1 MIDLRRPA
9 QRTFGEGLIEEETA
23 GLWEPWM
30 RHADPVMDDEQL
42 VNTVSEALLK
52 RHPRS
57 RTRGRRGVA
66 AEIVL
71 RMLVLRHVRNW
82 SFAELEREV
91 RPNLLY
97 REFTHIGSGK
107 VPDAKTLGRQAQA
120 LGPEVVRQIHQRVV
134 ELAVENKVVQG
145 RKMRVDTTVVETNI
159 HYPTDSS
166 LLGDGDR
173 VLTRLMKKVT
183 SIAGAVG
190 TKLRNSMRT
199 VQRRVAEIARAS
211 RVKGEKGKQ
220 KIEPLYGKLLKITR
234 RVVGQAK
241 RFSAEIASGVK
252 RSGDVLRQAALEG
265 LKGEI
270 DDMVRTVT
278 KVIRQAKARVFGGDT
293 HVGGK
298 ILSIFETSTEVIRKG
313 KASKPT
319 EFGKMIKVQEAEN
332 QIVISFEVYDQK
344 PSDSDLLIPSIQ
356 AHQSLMGRT
365 PDLVAADAGFYSAA
379 NVAKAEEMGVKR
391 VSVPNRSTKS
401 LARRQLQKKRWFKK
415 GQKWRTGCEGRI
427 SLLKRR
433 HGLRRSLYKK
443 EDGMKRWVGFGVI
456 ADNLINIGRFLETSS
471 SSKSAKG

>member
-1 MIDLRRPA
+1 VIDLRRSA
-9 QRTFGEGLIEEETA
+9 QRSFGEGFIEEETA
-23 GLWEPWM
+23 TLWEPWM
-30 RHADPVMDDEQL
+30 RQADQVLEDEQL
-42 VNTVSEALLK
+42 VKAVYEALLK
-52 RHPRS
+52 RRPKS

-71 RMLVLRHVRNW
+71 RMMLLKHIRNW
-82 SFAELEREV
+82 SFADLEREV

-97 REFTHIGSGK
+97 REFTRVGSGK

-120 LGPEVVRQIHQRVV
+120 LGPDVIAQIHHRMV
-134 ELAVENKVVQG
+134 ELALQHKVVQG

-183 SIAGAVG
+183 AIAGAVG
-190 TKLRNSMRT
+190 TKLRDRMRS

-211 RVKGEKGKQ
+211 RAKGDKGKE
-220 KIEPLYGKLLKITR
+220 KIQPLYRKLLGITG
-234 RVVGQAK
+234 RVVAQAK
-241 RFSAEIASGVK
+241 RFSSEIANSVK
-252 RSGDVLRQAALEG
+252 WSSDVRKQATLEG

-270 DDMVRTVT
+270 EGMVEIVK
-278 KVIRQAKARVFGGDT
+278 KVVHQAKARVFGGDT
-293 HVGGK
+293 HVEDK
-298 ILSIFETSTEVIRKG
+298 ILSVFETSTEVIRKG

-319 EFGKMIKVQEAEN
+319 EFGKMVKIQEAEN
-332 QIVISFEVYDQK
+332 QIVIDFEVYDQK
-344 PSDSDLLIPSIQ
+344 PSDSDLLIPAIET
-356 AHQSLMGRT
+356 HQERMGRT
-365 PDLVAADAGFYSAA
+365 PDLAAADAGFYSAK

-401 LARRQLQKKRWFKK
+401 PARRQYQKQRWFKR

-443 EDGMKRWVGFGVI
+443 DAGMKRWVGLGVI
-456 ADNLINIGRFLETSS
+456 ADNLINLG
-471 SSKSAKG
+471 KAMAK